1 MANNIPTWE
10 EWQNL
15 DNDVQEYERH
25 RILLS
30 LDNRLTSLESAK
42 WKNGVLTIGGAF
54 LGGASVIGTAML
66 ARLVF
71 WK

>member
-54 LGGASVIGTAML
+54 LGGAAAVGTGFL
-66 ARLVF
+66 AKMVF